1 MFRLFKKELLGEKN
15 WIIGFCGFVLG
26 VNFLFLPLSKVTEG
40 FMAMMVIFFTLPAFP
55 LMALVRAFLIWK
67 NEWDSNTNFLLLS
80 LPVRGYNIVLSKI
93 GTLALEIFLYVFL
106 VFFIPYLMLTVFTD
120 QFSVDMLTFSKLW
133 FLTAFRILLIVPFAM
148 FSYLFGRIFSKAQGW
163 ITAGSL
169 VGLLV
174 IYSRYLHFGR
184 KLFSSLPEVSMR
196 FALAGEVETF
206 SLNIATMMATFL
218 FCVILTLA
226 SCFFIEKAEL

>member
-1 MFRLFKKELLGEKN
+1 MAKLFKKELLGEKN

-26 VNFLFLPLSKVTEG
+26 VNFLFLPLAKVTEG
-40 FMAMMVIFFTLPAFP
+40 FMAMMAIFFTLPAFP

-67 NEWDSNTNFLLLS
+67 NEWDANTNFLLLS
-80 LPVRGYNIVLSKI
+80 LPVKGYNIILSKV
-93 GTLALEIFLYVFL
+93 GVLALEIFLYVFL
-106 VFFIPYLMLTVFTD
+106 VFFIPYLMLTGFTD
-120 QFSVDMLTFSKLW
+120 QFSVDVLTFSKLW

-169 VGLLV
+169 VGLLL
-174 IYSRYLHFGR
+174 IYTRYLHFGR
-184 KLFSSLPEVSMR
+184 KIFSSLPEISMS
-196 FALAGEVETF
+196 FTLAGEVETF
-206 SLNIATMMATFL
+206 SLNIATMLATFL
-218 FCVILTLA
+218 FSAILTLA

>member
-1 MFRLFKKELLGEKN
+1 MVKLFKKEFLGEKN

-26 VNFLFLPLSKVTEG
+26 VNFLFLPLTRVTEG

-80 LPVRGYNIVLSKI
+80 LPVRGYNIVLSKV
-93 GTLALEIFLYVFL
+93 GVLALEIFLYVFL
-106 VFFIPYLMLTVFTD
+106 VFFIPYLLLIVFTD
-120 QFSVDMLTFSKLW
+120 QFSADALTFSKLW
-133 FLTAFRILLIVPFAM
+133 FLTAFRILFIVPFAM

-169 VGLLV
+169 VGLVV
-174 IYSRYLHFGR
+174 IYSRYLYFGR
-184 KLFSSLPEVSMR
+184 KIFFFLPEVSMS
-196 FALAGEVETF
+196 FTLAGEAETF

-218 FCVILTLA
+218 FSVILTLA

>member
-1 MFRLFKKELLGEKN
+1 MGKLFKKELLGEKN

-26 VNFLFLPLSKVTEG
+26 VNFLFLPLTRITEG

-80 LPVRGYNIVLSKI
+80 LPLRGYNIVLSKL
-93 GTLALEIFLYVFL
+93 GTLAIEIFLYVFL
-106 VFFIPYLMLTVFTD
+106 VFFIPYLMLTGFTD
-120 QFSVDMLTFSKLW
+120 QFSVDVLTFSKLW

-169 VGLLV
+169 IGLLI

-184 KLFSSLPEVSMR
+184 KIFSYLPEVSMS
-196 FALAGEVETF
+196 FTLVGEVETF
-206 SLNIATMMATFL
+206 SLNISTMMATFL
-218 FCVILTLA
+218 FSVILTLA

>member
-1 MFRLFKKELLGEKN
+1 MGKLFKKELLGEKN

-26 VNFLFLPLSKVTEG
+26 VNFLFLPLTRVTEG
-40 FMAMMVIFFTLPAFP
+40 LMAMTAIFFTLPAFP

-80 LPVRGYNIVLSKI
+80 LPVRGYNIVLSKV
-93 GTLALEIFLYVFL
+93 GVLALEIFLYVFL
-106 VFFIPYLMLTVFTD
+106 VFFIPYLMLVGFTD
-120 QFSVDMLTFSKLW
+120 QFSVDVLTFSKLW
-133 FLTAFRILLIVPFAM
+133 FLTAFRVLFIVPFAM

-169 VGLLV
+169 VGLVV
-174 IYSRYLHFGR
+174 IYSRYLYFGR
-184 KLFSSLPEVSMR
+184 KIFSFLPEVSMS
-196 FALAGEVETF
+196 FTLAGEAETF

-218 FCVILTLA
+218 FSAILTLA

>member
-26 VNFLFLPLSKVTEG
+26 VNFLFLPLTKVTEG

-80 LPVRGYNIVLSKI
+80 LPLRGYNIVLSKV
-93 GTLALEIFLYVFL
+93 GVLAVEIFLYVFL
-106 VFFIPYLMLTVFTD
+106 VFFIPYLILTGFTE
-120 QFSVDMLTFSKLW
+120 QFRVDVLTFSKLW
-133 FLTAFRILLIVPFAM
+133 FLTVFRIFLFVPFAM
-148 FSYLFGRIFSKAQGW
+148 FSYLLGRVFSRAQGW

-169 VGLLV
+169 IGLLV
-174 IYSRYLHFGR
+174 IYARYLNFGR
-184 KLFSSLPEVSMR
+184 KIFSYLPEISMR
-196 FALAGEVETF
+196 FTLAGEVETF
-206 SLNIATMMATFL
+206 TLNIATVMATFL
-218 FCVILTLA
+218 FSVILTLA
-226 SCFFIEKAEL
+226 SCFFVEKAEL

>member
-1 MFRLFKKELLGEKN
+1 MGKLLKKELLGEKN

-26 VNFLFLPLSKVTEG
+26 INFLFLPLTRVTEG
-40 FMAMMVIFFTLPAFP
+40 FMAMAAIFFTLPAFP
-55 LMALVRAFLIWK
+55 LMALVRAFLTWK
-67 NEWDSNTNFLLLS
+67 NEWDSNTSFLLLS

-93 GTLALEIFLYVFL
+93 GVLALEIFLYVFL
-106 VFFIPYLMLTVFTD
+106 VFFIPYLILMGFTE
-120 QFSVDMLTFSKLW
+120 QFRVDILTFSKFW

-163 ITAGSL
+163 ITTGSL

-174 IYSRYLHFGR
+174 IYSRYLHYGR
-184 KLFSSLPEVSMR
+184 KIFSYLPEVSMR
-196 FALAGEVETF
+196 FTLGGELETF
-206 SLNIATMMATFL
+206 SLNIATIMATFL
-218 FCVILTLA
+218 FSVILTLA

>member
-1 MFRLFKKELLGEKN
+1 MVRLLKKELLGEKN
-15 WIIGFCGFVLG
+15 WILGFCGFVIG
-26 VNFLFLPLSKVTEG
+26 VNFLFLPLAKITEG
-40 FMAMMVIFFTLPAFP
+40 FMAMTVIFFTLPAFP

-93 GTLALEIFLYVFL
+93 GVLALEIFLYVFL
-106 VFFIPYLMLTVFTD
+106 VFFIPYLMLTIFTD
-120 QFSVDMLTFSKLW
+120 QFSVDFLTFSKLW

-169 VGLLV
+169 VALLV
-174 IYSRYLHFGR
+174 IYTRYLHFGS
-184 KLFSSLPEVSMR
+184 KIFSSLPEVSMR
-196 FALAGEVETF
+196 FTLAGDVETF
-206 SLNIATMMATFL
+206 SLSIATMMATFL

>member
-1 MFRLFKKELLGEKN
+1 MGKLFKKELLGEKN
-15 WIIGFCGFVLG
+15 WLLGFCGFVLG
-26 VNFLFLPLSKVTEG
+26 VNFLFLPLTKVTEG
-40 FMAMMVIFFTLPAFP
+40 FMAMMAIFFTLPAFP

-67 NEWDSNTNFLLLS
+67 NEWDSNTSFLLLS
-80 LPVRGYNIVLSKI
+80 LPVRGYNIVLSKV
-93 GTLALEIFLYVFL
+93 GVLAVEIFLYVLL
-106 VFFIPYLMLTVFTD
+106 VFLIPYLMLIGFTEEFRLD
-120 QFSVDMLTFSKLW
+120 ILTFSKLW

-169 VGLLV
+169 IGLLV

-184 KLFSSLPEVSMR
+184 KIFNYLSEVSMS
-196 FALAGEVETF
+196 FTLAGEAETF

-218 FCVILTLA
+218 FSIILTLA

>member
-1 MFRLFKKELLGEKN
+1 MGKLFKKELLGEKN

-26 VNFLFLPLSKVTEG
+26 VNFLFLPLTKVTEG

-80 LPVRGYNIVLSKI
+80 LPVRGYNIVLSKV
-93 GTLALEIFLYVFL
+93 GVLALEISLYVFL
-106 VFFIPYLMLTVFTD
+106 VFFIPYLMLMGFTD
-120 QFSVDMLTFSKLW
+120 QFSVDVLTFSKLW

-169 VGLLV
+169 IGLLV

-184 KLFSSLPEVSMR
+184 KIFTYLPEVSMS
-196 FALAGEVETF
+196 FTLAGEAETF

-218 FCVILTLA
+218 FSVILTLA

>member
-1 MFRLFKKELLGEKN
+1 MGKLFKKELLGEKN

-26 VNFLFLPLSKVTEG
+26 VNFLFLPLTRTTEG
-40 FMAMMVIFFTLPAFP
+40 FMAMMAIFFTLPAFP

-80 LPVRGYNIVLSKI
+80 LPVRGYNIVLSKV
-93 GTLALEIFLYVFL
+93 GVLALEIFLYVFL
-106 VFFIPYLMLTVFTD
+106 VFFIPYLMLMGFTD
-120 QFSVDMLTFSKLW
+120 QFSVDVLTFSKLW

-169 VGLLV
+169 IGLLV

-184 KLFSSLPEVSMR
+184 KIFTYLPEVSMS
-196 FALAGEVETF
+196 FTLAGEAETF

-218 FCVILTLA
+218 FSVILTLA

>member
-1 MFRLFKKELLGEKN
+1 MVRLFKKELLGEKN

-26 VNFLFLPLSKVTEG
+26 VNFLFLPLAKITEG

-55 LMALVRAFLIWK
+55 LMTLVRAFLIWK

-80 LPVRGYNIVLSKI
+80 LPIKGYNIVLSKV
-93 GTLALEIFLYVFL
+93 GTLAIEIFLYVLL
-106 VFFIPYLMLTVFTD
+106 VFLIPYLMLTGFTD
-120 QFSVDMLTFSKLW
+120 QFSLDVLTFSKLW

-148 FSYLFGRIFSKAQGW
+148 FSYLLGRVFSKAQGW

-169 VGLLV
+169 IGLLV
-174 IYSRYLHFGR
+174 IYVKYLSFGR
-184 KLFSSLPEVSMR
+184 KIFFYLPEVSMR
-196 FALAGEVETF
+196 FTLAGETETF

-218 FCVILTLA
+218 FSIILTLA

>member
-1 MFRLFKKELLGEKN
+1 MFRLFKKEFLGEKN

-26 VNFLFLPLSKVTEG
+26 VNFLFLPLAKATEG

-55 LMALVRAFLIWK
+55 LMALVRAILIWK

-80 LPVRGYNIVLSKI
+80 LPVRGYNIVLSKV
-93 GTLALEIFLYVFL
+93 GVLALEIFLYVFL

-120 QFSVDMLTFSKLW
+120 QLSVDILTFSKLW

-169 VGLLV
+169 VGLLL
-174 IYSRYLHFGR
+174 IYSRYLYFGR
-184 KLFSSLPEVSMR
+184 KIFSYLPEVSMH
-196 FALAGEVETF
+196 FTLAGDVETL
-206 SLNIATMMATFL
+206 SLNIANMMATFL

>member
-1 MFRLFKKELLGEKN
+1 MSSLFKKELLGEKN

-26 VNFLFLPLSKVTEG
+26 VNFLFLPLTKVTEG

-80 LPVRGYNIVLSKI
+80 LPLRGYNIVLSKI
-93 GTLALEIFLYVFL
+93 GVLALEIFLYVFL
-106 VFFIPYLMLTVFTD
+106 VFFIPYLMLTGFTD
-120 QFSVDMLTFSKLW
+120 QFSLDVLTFSKLW

-148 FSYLFGRIFSKAQGW
+148 FSYLFGRIFSRAQGW

-169 VGLLV
+169 VGLLI
-174 IYSRYLHFGR
+174 IYSQYLHFGR
-184 KLFSSLPEVSMR
+184 KIFSYLPEVSMR
-196 FALAGEVETF
+196 FTLAGDVETF